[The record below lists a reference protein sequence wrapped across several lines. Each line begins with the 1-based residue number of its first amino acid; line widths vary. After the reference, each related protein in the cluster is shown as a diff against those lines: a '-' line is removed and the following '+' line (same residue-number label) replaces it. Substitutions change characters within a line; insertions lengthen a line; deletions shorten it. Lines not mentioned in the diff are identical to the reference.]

1 MQNEEVVFASV
12 AAPNHGAPFQSNYD
26 QEFERLQKQFPEKSI
41 GLNLSA
47 DQCYGIDF
55 SKFCIINL
63 RNHNNSGNFSFNR
76 CTLTNLKAEEI
87 IINNIEF
94 NNCSFL
100 EGAELILNNIRINNS
115 SHQNNISIDFSESNE
130 EDSNRK
136 NQEIKLTLSSDHN
149 VSINL
154 KKINLIDSLLS
165 CLSTTIRG
173 SKAKISNSTFEGL
186 FILENSNIE
195 FVESISVKQK
205 EIKNEFFNEFI
216 VNEGSSIILTK
227 SNKKS
232 DIQNFILSEGAKA
245 IEINNCSITNAK
257 INGEITDKAIFN
269 NVTFI
274 NPPEIVDIKFKN
286 CNVEFRD
293 IEFIDKNS
301 PQAIAGFRA
310 LNKACRDANYHH
322 GEIFFH
328 GLELETRFNM
338 LVERSYLFKFF
349 LFLKGFFSKN
359 IKPINSNNGFEKIN
373 NISNGDNNIKVIQ
386 QDTSKTYKKNYINVI
401 NSIKDFL
408 SIFLRKILIFLKKN
422 FQLIANFFQS
432 ILVYFIKN
440 ISYFI
445 ISFFIISKDG
455 IERFLLS
462 FHRLFSDF
470 GRSLLLPLFS
480 LVVISIF
487 VWGLNF
493 IQINSSKNITE
504 DLINN
509 ECEII
514 KINVNEL
521 PKINSKIVF
530 KNAIGPLQLAL
541 PKDFISDC
549 ESKFYNQNSNSIIY
563 FLNFFHAVISSGIW
577 FIWFFRWY
585 WCYFWFI
592 WFLWW

>member
-1 MQNEEVVFASV
+1 
-12 AAPNHGAPFQSNYD
+12 
-26 QEFERLQKQFPEKSI
+26 
-41 GLNLSA
+41 
-47 DQCYGIDF
+47 
-55 SKFCIINL
+55 
-63 RNHNNSGNFSFNR
+63 
-76 CTLTNLKAEEI
+76 
-87 IINNIEF
+87 
-94 NNCSFL
+94 
-100 EGAELILNNIRINNS
+100 
-115 SHQNNISIDFSESNE
+115 
-130 EDSNRK
+130 
-136 NQEIKLTLSSDHN
+136 
-149 VSINL
+149 
-154 KKINLIDSLLS
+154 
-165 CLSTTIRG
+165 
-173 SKAKISNSTFEGL
+173 
-186 FILENSNIE
+186 
-195 FVESISVKQK
+195 
-205 EIKNEFFNEFI
+205 
-216 VNEGSSIILTK
+216 
-227 SNKKS
+227 
-232 DIQNFILSEGAKA
+232 
-245 IEINNCSITNAK
+245 
-257 INGEITDKAIFN
+257 
-269 NVTFI
+269 
-274 NPPEIVDIKFKN
+274 
-286 CNVEFRD
+286 
-293 IEFIDKNS
+293 
-301 PQAIAGFRA
+301 
-310 LNKACRDANYHH
+310 
-322 GEIFFH
+322 
-328 GLELETRFNM
+328 M

-359 IKPINSNNGFEKIN
+359 IKPVNSNNGVEKIN
-373 NISNGDNNIKVIQ
+373 NISNGDSNIKVIQ
-386 QDTSKTYKKNYINVI
+386 PNTSKTYIKNYINVI

-432 ILVYFIKN
+432 KLVYLIKY

-470 GRSLLLPLFS
+470 GRSLLLPLFC

-530 KNAIGPLQLAL
+530 KNTIGPLQLAL

-577 FIWFFRWY
+577 FIWFFMIRAR
-585 WCYFWFI
+585 FK
-592 WFLWW
+592 L